1 MISLRRL
8 LQRLLTG
15 PPVALPT
22 DPIPTQWHGILRA
35 RVPLSRQLD
44 DADRDRLLRLTQ
56 LFLRDIPLEGCGGLE
71 LTDEIRVTIAA
82 TASLLLLK
90 LAYPRYQRLR
100 RVLVYPDTFVPTR
113 AAAVH
118 GHAMQDIPSPE
129 LGEAWPDGVIVLSW
143 SSIVAAAQGNGEHN
157 VILHEFA
164 HMLDF
169 EDALADGRPVLDSKP
184 AERTWATTF
193 AAEFARL
200 QAAVDAGAETALD
213 PYGATNR
220 AEFFAVATEA
230 FFGAGRQLRE
240 RLPVLYDQMRDFY
253 RQDPAAWSRD

>member
-1 MISLRRL
+1 MSSVRHL
-8 LQRLLTG
+8 LQQLLAG
-15 PPVALPT
+15 PAVALPT
-22 DPIPTQWHGILRA
+22 DPIPAPWLGILEA
-35 RVPLSRQLD
+35 RVPISRQLD
-44 DADRDRLLRLTQ
+44 DADRDRLLHLAQ
-56 LFLRDIPLEGCGGLE
+56 LFLRDVPMEGCGGLE

-100 RVLVYPDTFVPTR
+100 RILVYPDTFVPTR
-113 AAAVH
+113 VAAVH

-129 LGEAWPDGVIVLSW
+129 LGEAWPDGIIVLSW
-143 SSIVAAAQGNGEHN
+143 SSIIAGAGAAGEHN

-169 EDALADGRPVLDSKP
+169 EDAVADGRPVLDSKP
-184 AERTWATTF
+184 AELTWATTF

-200 QAAVDAGAETALD
+200 QAAADAGAETVLD
-213 PYGATNR
+213 PYGSTNR

-230 FFGAGRQLRE
+230 FFGSGRHLRKH
-240 RLPVLYDQMRDFY
+240 LPALYEQMRAFY
-253 RQDPAAWSRD
+253 RQDPASRSLD